1 MIDVTHTVTINRP
14 VSEVFDFVA
23 ESSNEPKW
31 DIDVQEVVQPTQ
43 GPLTEGT
50 TYEWVLKFLGS
61 KRIAGKVTA
70 FESNRLI
77 ELTTYEGAILPK
89 ITHTFKA
96 DGDRT
101 IYARR
106 IRFETTGLL
115 KLLEPLMKLMPK
127 NPNTRTAEN
136 LKLVLEGGQPR

>member
-31 DIDVQEVVQPTQ
+31 DIDVQEVVQSAQ

-50 TYEWVLKFLGS
+50 TYEWVLKFLGT

-77 ELTTYEGAILPK
+77 ELTTYQGAILPK
-89 ITHTFKA
+89 ITHTFNA
-96 DGDRT
+96 EGDRT

-106 IRFETTGLL
+106 IRFETSGLL
-115 KLLEPLMKLMPK
+115 KLLDPLMRLMPR